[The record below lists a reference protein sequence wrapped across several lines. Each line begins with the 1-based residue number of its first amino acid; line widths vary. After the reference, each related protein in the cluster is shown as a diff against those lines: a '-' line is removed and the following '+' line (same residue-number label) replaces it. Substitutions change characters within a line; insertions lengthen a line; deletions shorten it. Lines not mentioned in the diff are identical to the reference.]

1 MYEKLI
7 TLADRLDQV
16 RDQISTEEATKT
28 ALILPFIRELGY
40 DIFNPAE
47 VVPEFTADVGIKKGE
62 KVDYAIFRDGK
73 PIILFECKP
82 IGAKLNSYSS
92 QLYRYFSVTNARIAI
107 LTDGVEYRFFSDLSE
122 PNRLDSVPFFTFT
135 LEKIRKDDAIRLEQF
150 SKPKFDLEEV
160 LADAENL
167 KIRAAIKV
175 HVAREFVNP
184 SPEFTRHFADQIYS
198 GRMTQAVLEK
208 YSVLVRAAVADHIG
222 EAVDRRLQLAL
233 QTGQSVS
240 ELGETSSETHA
251 ASTQKGGANDTAEN
265 SEEVDVITTMEELH
279 GFYSI
284 RAMLR
289 DLVAPKRI
297 CSRDVRSYFGI
308 LLDDNNRKPICRLWF
323 NRSQRYLGVFDKDK
337 KEHRIPLTDVDDLF
351 NHSDR
356 IRESLVHVLGEA

>member
-1 MYEKLI
+1 MYENLI

-16 RDQISTEEATKT
+16 RDQIVTEEATKT

-73 PIILFECKP
+73 PIILFECKT

-107 LTDGVEYRFFSDLSE
+107 LTDGVEYRFFSDLTE

-135 LEKIRKDDAIRLEQF
+135 LEKIRKDDALRLEQF
-150 SKPKFDLEEV
+150 SKPKFDLAEV

-167 KIRAAIKV
+167 KIRTAIKA
-175 HVAREFVNP
+175 HVAKEFVSP
-184 SPEFTRHFADQIYS
+184 SPDFTRYFADPIYS

-208 YSVLVRAAVADHIG
+208 YAVLVRAAIADHIG

-233 QTGQSVS
+233 QTGQSSTESGSSVS
-240 ELGETSSETHA
+240 QGSDPTKAGSESSGTSSV
-251 ASTQKGGANDTAEN
+251 QD
-265 SEEVDVITTMEELH
+265 EVEVITTMEELH

-289 DLVAPKRI
+289 DMVEPKRI
-297 CSRDVRSYFGI
+297 CSRDVRTYFGI

-323 NRSQRYLGVFDKDK
+323 NRSQKYLGVFDKDK
-337 KEHRIPLTDVDDLF
+337 KEHRIALTDVDDLF
-351 NHSDR
+351 NYVDR
-356 IRESLVHVLGEA
+356 IRDSLTHVLNET